1 MSFLGGLRAIT
12 ASRATGA
19 LLRPAPTFSHVKLLL
34 HAEGTPG
41 SQVYT
46 DSSSFSRN
54 IPAASGVVLSTAQ
67 SYWGTSSVSFSGA
80 SGLLVPASFD
90 NPAEWLQLGSPSHPV
105 TIECSLF
112 FSTSSGRRF
121 LFGTGEWGVSF
132 APKGDGFSFH
142 NNGVIDSTLNVAQQ
156 PSGIFLNLAFQI
168 STDFTTGNK
177 KKFEAWI
184 NGLYQGALVLD
195 HPTYSLVRPPPGD
208 AGLRIGAD
216 PSGNFVGYLDEFRV
230 SEELLY
236 GPVNYSLATGPFAD
250 ADGPVT
256 LSGGFGRDGSR
267 TVFLNG
273 ILSAQ
278 AFGLPSVLSS
288 GITLVSI
295 FEGTLGTPGVSVET
309 SLSGVV
315 SSEAFGS
322 LSVADSTINLVGIA
336 SAEAVGSVT
345 VDAASLTA
353 FRFWRLNLIQW
364 ATAGVVGSGSGTDVR
379 VGDLAYFVGATEYP
393 PTNMLDNVTPSPYVA
408 SVSDSSYGIAANCF
422 NKDSSDTLR
431 WISSASGGTH
441 WVSLDVG
448 TPLEITSFQ
457 LSPDGAASIGYYP
470 VDFTITASNTGSFT
484 GEEVT
489 KFSATGV
496 TSGWSNNTLRTFYI
510 GSSDPYLSNVDL
522 LLHGD
527 GTGIVDSS
535 VHGWVP
541 ADFVNVAPDSGGSGY
556 FGDAQLGVTSGFAK
570 WNDVVI
576 ASAGT
581 YTIEGFFDVSNFTS
595 PRVHLFGCWNVSG
608 QQGWTLDVDTSGEL
622 QLALNSGLASVSG
635 STSLSTGTRFHLAL
649 QLTLGASSTT
659 AEVWI
664 NGTSAKTFSGSA
676 ISNFGSTSFNYA
688 FRLGSRS
695 DNTLAGVFKVEELRV
710 TRGAR
715 YAPGGSFTP
724 PSVAYSGFV
733 TPALGLSFS
742 TVSGVDFSN
751 RNSTALTSAVTANWA
766 MLPLTSAVPTTGSW
780 YVEFDTTGI
789 TGHQM
794 FGATTGSSAV
804 TGRYLGQSGSGVPEL
819 SLGDGSRLEGSVFTW
834 VDSTDVPSS
843 GTSSIGLSINQTTG
857 NLRWYSNGVL
867 QPANASFTAGTAGI
881 YFAIGSYF
889 ARGPVTLKPAA
900 SATIPSGFTYLT

>member
-112 FSTSSGRRF
+112 FSTGSGRRF

-156 PSGIFLNLAFQI
+156 PSGIFLNLAFQV

-195 HPTYSLVRPPPGD
+195 HPTYSLVRPSPGD

-295 FEGTLGTPGVSVET
+295 FEGALGTPGVSVEA

-322 LSVADSTINLVGIA
+322 LSVADSTINLVGIT

-379 VGDLAYFVGATEYP
+379 VGDLAYFVGTTEYP

-422 NKDSSDTLR
+422 NKDSSDAQR
-431 WISSASGGTH
+431 WISNASGGPH
-441 WVSLDVG
+441 WITLDVG
-448 TPLEITSFQ
+448 TPLEFTSFKI
-457 LSPDGAASIGYYP
+457 SPDGAASSGYYP
-470 VDFTITASNTGSFT
+470 VDFNVTASNTGSFT

-489 KFSATGV
+489 KFSATGI
-496 TSGWSNNTLRTFYI
+496 TTGWVNNTLRTFIMNPPGSVTDPFVWNTATADPSSGSWTLTNGGMVGLESTSSIASIRTTLGKSTGKWYWEVLVEDPVGGGTIDAFVGFNEASTSI
-510 GSSDPYLSNVDL
+510 GTAHGGSATVRSNGATSGWSSAPASFAF
-522 LLHGD
+522 GD
-527 GTGIVDSS
+527 VICIALD
-535 VHGWVP
+535 
-541 ADFVNVAPDSGGSGY
+541 ADSGKAWMRKNGSAWSGG
-556 FGDAQLGVTSGFAK
+556 GDP
-570 WNDVVI
+570 
-576 ASAGT
+576 SAGT
-581 YTIEGFFDVSNFTS
+581 SPGATFTTGLTYYPCAS
-595 PRVHLFGCWNVSG
+595 SDNNATNHRF
-608 QQGWTLDVDTSGEL
+608 T
-622 QLALNSGLASVSG
+622 LNSVPLSLAFSAPSG
-635 STSLSTGTRFHLAL
+635 
-649 QLTLGASSTT
+649 
-659 AEVWI
+659 
-664 NGTSAKTFSGSA
+664 
-676 ISNFGSTSFNYA
+676 
-688 FRLGSRS
+688 
-695 DNTLAGVFKVEELRV
+695 
-710 TRGAR
+710 
-715 YAPGGSFTP
+715 FTP
-724 PSVAYSGFV
+724 IGGPGTA
-733 TPALGLSFS
+733 TAFS
-742 TVSGVDFSN
+742 TVPLVDYSN
-751 RNSTALTSAVTANWA
+751 INRTALTAFSTSNWSV
-766 MLPLTSAVPTTGSW
+766 LPLNTVVPTTGKW

-794 FGATTGSSAV
+794 FGASTSSSGV
-804 TGRYLGQSGSGVPEL
+804 VGRYLGQSGSGVPEL
-819 SLGDGSRLEGSVFTW
+819 SLGDGSRIEGSVFTW
-834 VDSTDVPSS
+834 VNSTDVPSS
-843 GTSSIGLSINQTTG
+843 GTTSIGLSIDQTTG

-867 QPANASFTAGTAGI
+867 QSADASFTAGTAGI
-881 YFAIGSYF
+881 YFAVGSYF